1 MKAITYSKPGGPEV
15 LHLTELS
22 DPVPTPNQLLIRVRA
37 TALNRADLLQR
48 KGKYPQP
55 PGESEILGL
64 EIAGEVEAMGFAV
77 RGFAPGDRVFSL
89 VGGGGYAERAVV
101 DHRMAMR
108 IPEGWSFTKAAAV
121 PEAFFTA
128 QEILFT
134 LGNLNLKETVLIHA
148 AAGGVGT
155 AAIQLA
161 RETRA
166 RVLVTAGSKTKI
178 LKTLKLGANS
188 GCNYKEQDFA
198 SWVEEVTNGCGV
210 DLILDPIGAPHWH
223 QNLQCLGEK
232 GRLVL
237 FGLMGGAKTNV
248 NLASLLTK
256 QITIFGTVLRSRPLE
271 EKIAIT
277 HQFQKR
283 WLPLLVAG
291 AIYPVVDSSFP
302 LELANQA
309 HAYMEQNNNVGKII
323 LEIR

>member
-15 LHLTELS
+15 LRLTEVS
-22 DPVPTPNQLLIRVRA
+22 DPVPTHNQLLVRVRA

-64 EIAGEVEAMGFAV
+64 EISGEVEAMGSAV
-77 RGFAPGDRVFSL
+77 RGFAPGDKVFAL
-89 VGGGGYAERAVV
+89 VGGGGYAERALV
-101 DHRMAMR
+101 DYRMAMR

-134 LGNLNLKETVLIHA
+134 LGNLNPKETVLIHA
-148 AAGGVGT
+148 AASGVGT

-161 RETRA
+161 RETGA
-166 RVLVTAGSKTKI
+166 RVLVTAGSQTKI
-178 LKTLKLGANS
+178 QKTFKLGANS

-198 SWVEEVTNGCGV
+198 LWVEEATNGCGV
-210 DLILDPIGAPHWH
+210 DLILDPIGATHWH
-223 QNLQCLGEK
+223 QNLQCLREK

-237 FGLMGGAKTNV
+237 FGLLGGANTDM
-248 NLASLLTK
+248 NLATLLTK
-256 QITIFGTVLRSRPLE
+256 RLTLLGTVLRSRPLE

-277 HQFQKR
+277 HHFQKR
-283 WLPLLVAG
+283 WLPLLEAG
-291 AIYPVVDSSFP
+291 AIHPVIDAAFP
-302 LELANQA
+302 LELADQA

>member
-15 LHLTELS
+15 LRLTEVL
-22 DPVPTPNQLLIRVRA
+22 DPVPTPNQLLVRVRA

-64 EIAGEVEAMGFAV
+64 EIAGEVEGMGFAV
-77 RGFAPGDRVFSL
+77 RGFAPGDKVFAL

-121 PEAFFTA
+121 PEVFFTA

-134 LGNLNLKETVLIHA
+134 LGNLNPKETVLIHA

-178 LKTLKLGANS
+178 LNTLKLGAHS

-223 QNLQCLGEK
+223 QNLQCLREK

-248 NLASLLTK
+248 NLATLLTK
-256 QITIFGTVLRSRPLE
+256 RITILGTVLRSRPLE

-291 AIYPVVDSSFP
+291 AIYPVIDSSFP
-302 LELANQA
+302 LELADQA